1 MLKTD
6 LSGRLRQHFSP
17 LSSFVYSRRSKA
29 RSRKGILRGRWIR
42 ISDRKMDRRNINP
55 VIFPPASRDNLFSTI
70 THQSPL
76 QFHGNTQE
84 NVHFVAQRLAWLGDQ
99 IESRRALGHGAN
111 LPRLVGRSLAAAGD
125 NINCRYNPLTRRN
138 QTLLRLLWRGFS
150 EQDEGGLVFAGAL
163 LQVCY
168 LVLQQVSR
176 NML

>member
-1 MLKTD
+1 MAGGL
-6 LSGRLRQHFSP
+6 
-17 LSSFVYSRRSKA
+17 
-29 RSRKGILRGRWIR
+29 IR

-55 VIFPPASRDNLFSTI
+55 VIFPPARRENVFSNI
-70 THQSPL
+70 THRSPP

-84 NVHFVAQRLAWLGDQ
+84 NVHFVAQRLAWVGDQ
-99 IESRRALGHGAN
+99 IESRRAFGHGGN
-111 LPRLVGRSLAAAGD
+111 IPRSIGRSLATAGD
-125 NINCRYNPLTRRN
+125 TINYRYNPLARRN

-150 EQDEGGLVFAGAL
+150 EQDDGGLVFAGAL